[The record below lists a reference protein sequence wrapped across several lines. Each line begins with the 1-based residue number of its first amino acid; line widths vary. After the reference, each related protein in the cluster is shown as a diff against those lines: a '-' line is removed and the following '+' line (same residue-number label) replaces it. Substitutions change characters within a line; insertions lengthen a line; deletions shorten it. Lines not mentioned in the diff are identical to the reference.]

1 MQNEFLRE
9 QIVKDKNEEEINDDI
24 IRSIVASK
32 MELNNAH
39 INMRYADPELI
50 DYYSYKIKAA
60 KSKLDYLIRI
70 AKDKKISVDMVK
82 ALDIDLNEDR
92 VG

>member
-1 MQNEFLRE
+1 
-9 QIVKDKNEEEINDDI
+9 
-24 IRSIVASK
+24 

-70 AKDKKISVDMVK
+70 AKDKKLSVDMVK

>member
-9 QIVKDKNEEEINDDI
+9 QIVKDKNENEINDDI

-39 INMRYADPELI
+39 INMKYADPELI

-70 AKDKKISVDMVK
+70 AKDKKLSVDMVK

>member
-70 AKDKKISVDMVK
+70 AKDKKLSVDMVK

>member
-70 AKDKKISVDMVK
+70 AKDKKHSVDMVK

>member
-24 IRSIVASK
+24 LRSIVASK

-70 AKDKKISVDMVK
+70 AKDKKLSVDMVK

>member
-39 INMRYADPELI
+39 INMKYADPELI

-70 AKDKKISVDMVK
+70 AKDKKLSVDMVK

>member
-32 MELNNAH
+32 IELNNAH

-70 AKDKKISVDMVK
+70 AKDKKLSVDMVK